1 MEKIVITENII
12 KNKIFDVLNEET
24 SKVKREDYAKTQ
36 YKIEEL
42 QNSLNETMREFRKLE
57 ESLPNGLKTVANGRV
72 TGISSSLSNAQK
84 LISQL
89 KDKIRQHKRASY
101 VQQVEEK
108 KK

>member
-1 MEKIVITENII
+1 VITENII

>member
-12 KNKIFDVLNEET
+12 KNKIFDVLDEET